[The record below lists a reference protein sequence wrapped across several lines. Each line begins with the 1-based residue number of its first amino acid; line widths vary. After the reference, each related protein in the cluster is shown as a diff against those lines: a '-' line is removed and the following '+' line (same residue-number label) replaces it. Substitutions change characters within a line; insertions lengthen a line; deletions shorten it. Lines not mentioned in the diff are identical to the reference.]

1 MGFDIPGAAAT
12 SAATSSATTADLA
25 KEDKRVNAANRPL
38 YAGGG
43 VIGTFVAGI
52 TEAARN
58 KTRASHLA
66 DVQAAAQAAGTWA
79 PPKP

>member
-1 MGFDIPGAAAT
+1 MGIAIPTYGGN
-12 SAATSSATTADLA
+12 SAALA

-43 VIGTFVAGI
+43 VIGTVAAAV

-58 KTRASHLA
+58 LTKGANLGEA
-66 DVQAAAQAAGTWA
+66 N
-79 PPKP
+79 PKP